1 MRVCVLVSIKEK
13 DREKV
18 TVRVHAC
25 DREREGEEDQERK
38 KESLNNFRR
47 DCFRTQSYSQFH
59 SWAATLFAGLIDY
72 TLA

>member
-1 MRVCVLVSIKEK
+1 MLVSIKEK
-13 DREKV
+13 DREKA